1 MVRRLQANPDKR
13 DAEVVLDGKF
23 RVLDDLGASADLRA
37 CAGVHLQTGRAV
49 EIHLLPAGL
58 AASGPEAERL
68 VRAARASGRAP
79 HVNLLN
85 VLDSGTDPA
94 GRPYVVYERFDA
106 ENAAELV
113 RREGP
118 FPMGEAGQV
127 MSQLLAALEALHTRG
142 VIHRF
147 LRPDSVLI
155 ERRASGAPRVKLTGF
170 GYALASSKAAATAKV
185 PDLPRGYSRFLAPE
199 VRRGESST
207 TPGIDIYAA
216 GVLMRFLLTGDTDPQ
231 AELDPIAARAIE
243 HATAE
248 DPDERFLSADTFAS
262 AVGLLLPEQDG
273 EHVPPADTD
282 PLAADLKYMHLRR
295 ARESGICDTP
305 TGEGRVNL
313 IPVLLMVEAIYAR
326 SGSDG
331 WQRIAAEVPDVELL
345 LPAAG
350 RREHY
355 MEQGVPMELV
365 SRMLAAADQVDG
377 AGDLRSLAEIGEA
390 LVKRGLSRFCKELP
404 AEMSPDGLVDCVPV
418 IWSSLAR
425 HGEVV
430 VLERKAQGARL
441 GVRAQVEPSLEL
453 CAVMAGL
460 LRAQIRATGSE
471 GEVNTVA
478 CQALGDAAD
487 IFVLSWS

>member
-1 MVRRLQANPDKR
+1 MRRLQGNQGKR
-13 DAEVVLDGKF
+13 DAEAVLDAKF
-23 RVLDDLGASADLRA
+23 RVLDELGASADLRV

-49 EIHLLPAGL
+49 EIHLLPTGV
-58 AASGPEAERL
+58 AAKGPEAERL

-79 HVNLLN
+79 HLNLLN
-85 VLDSGTDPA
+85 VLDSGIDPE

-106 ENAAELV
+106 ETAADLV
-113 RREGP
+113 SREGP
-118 FPMGEAGQV
+118 FAISEAGQV
-127 MSQLLAALEALHTRG
+127 MSQVLVALEALHVRG

-155 ERRASGAPRVKLTGF
+155 ERRAAGAPRVKLTGF
-170 GYALASSKAAATAKV
+170 GYSLASSKGAAAASA

-199 VRRGESST
+199 ARRGESST
-207 TPGIDIYAA
+207 TPAIDIYAA
-216 GVLMRFLLTGDTDPQ
+216 GVLMRFLLTGDPDPQ
-231 AELDPIAARAIE
+231 RELDPIAVRAIE

-248 DPDERFLSADTFAS
+248 DPDERFLSAETFAS
-262 AVGLLLPEQDG
+262 AVGLLLPEGDG
-273 EHVPPADTD
+273 EQVPPAD
-282 PLAADLKYMHLRR
+282 PLAADLMYMHQRR

-305 TGEGRVNL
+305 TGDGRLNL

-326 SGSDG
+326 SGAEG
-331 WQRIAAEVPDVELL
+331 WQRIAADVPEAEQL
-345 LPAAG
+345 LPSAG

-355 MEQGVPMELV
+355 LEQGVPMELV
-365 SRMLAAADQVDG
+365 SRMLAAADQVEG
-377 AGDLRSLAEIGEA
+377 AGDLRSLAAIGEA
-390 LVKRGLSRFCKELP
+390 MVKRGLTRFCKELP
-404 AEMSPDGLVDCVPV
+404 PVLTPDGLVDCVPV
-418 IWSSLAR
+418 IWASLSR

-441 GVRAQVEPSLEL
+441 AVRAQVEPSLEL

-460 LRAQIRATGSE
+460 LRAQIRATDSE